1 MAIFSLQTLMYILHM
16 LQMGAQNIHSNRL
29 DRIPIKRF
37 GNLQYLLLE
46 VRAVFCGA
54 ADAQQNKS
62 RSLNFFEEIE
72 NRGGRD
78 LREKGYQQTME
89 RKWVIICT
97 TYICIK

>member
-37 GNLQYLLLE
+37 GNVQYLLLE

-72 NRGGRD
+72 NRGSRFKRKRISTNYG
-78 LREKGYQQTME
+78 KKMGYNLHI
-89 RKWVIICT
+89 RFV
-97 TYICIK
+97 

>member
-37 GNLQYLLLE
+37 GNVQYLLLE

-54 ADAQQNKS
+54 TDAQQNKS

-72 NRGGRD
+72 NMGFKKKDINKIWKENG
-78 LREKGYQQTME
+78 L
-89 RKWVIICT
+89 
-97 TYICIK
+97 

>member
-37 GNLQYLLLE
+37 GNVQYLLLE
-46 VRAVFCGA
+46 VRAVICGA

-62 RSLNFFEEIE
+62 KSLNSKKPLLNFFEEIE
-72 NRGGRD
+72 NRGV
-78 LREKGYQQTME
+78 E
-89 RKWVIICT
+89 I
-97 TYICIK
+97 

>member
-1 MAIFSLQTLMYILHM
+1 M

-37 GNLQYLLLE
+37 GNVQYLLLE

-72 NRGGRD
+72 NMGSRFKKKDINKIWKENG
-78 LREKGYQQTME
+78 L
-89 RKWVIICT
+89 
-97 TYICIK
+97 

>member
-37 GNLQYLLLE
+37 GNVQYLLLE
-46 VRAVFCGA
+46 VRAVICGA
-54 ADAQQNKS
+54 ADAQPNKS
-62 RSLNFFEEIE
+62 KSLNFFEEIE
-72 NRGGRD
+72 NRGSRFKT
-78 LREKGYQQTME
+78 KGYQQNME

-97 TYICIK
+97 

>member
-37 GNLQYLLLE
+37 GNVQYLLLE
-46 VRAVFCGA
+46 VRAVICGA

-72 NRGGRD
+72 NRGWSRF
-78 LREKGYQQTME
+78 K
-89 RKWVIICT
+89 
-97 TYICIK
+97 IKDINKIWKENGL

>member
-37 GNLQYLLLE
+37 GNVQYLLLE
-46 VRAVFCGA
+46 VRAVFCDA

-72 NRGGRD
+72 NRGSRFKKKDINNMGYNLHID
-78 LREKGYQQTME
+78 LYK
-89 RKWVIICT
+89 VITEC
-97 TYICIK
+97 

>member
-37 GNLQYLLLE
+37 GNVQYLLLE

-72 NRGGRD
+72 NRGSRFKKKD
-78 LREKGYQQTME
+78 NNMAYNLHIDFYE
-89 RKWVIICT
+89 VITEC
-97 TYICIK
+97 

>member
-37 GNLQYLLLE
+37 GNVQYLLLE
-46 VRAVFCGA
+46 VRAVICGA

-62 RSLNFFEEIE
+62 KSLNFFEEIE
-72 NRGGRD
+72 NRGFEIFKKKDINKIWKENG
-78 LREKGYQQTME
+78 L
-89 RKWVIICT
+89 
-97 TYICIK
+97 

>member
-37 GNLQYLLLE
+37 GNVQYLLLE
-46 VRAVFCGA
+46 VRAVICGA

-62 RSLNFFEEIE
+62 RSLNFSEEIE
-72 NRGGRD
+72 NRGSRFKKKDINKIWKENG
-78 LREKGYQQTME
+78 L
-89 RKWVIICT
+89 
-97 TYICIK
+97 

>member
-37 GNLQYLLLE
+37 GNVQYLLLE

-62 RSLNFFEEIE
+62 RSLNFLKKLKI
-72 NRGGRD
+72 GGRD
-78 LREKGYQQTME
+78 LREKGYQQNME
-89 RKWVIICT
+89 RKWVIIC
-97 TYICIK
+97 K

>member
-1 MAIFSLQTLMYILHM
+1 M

-37 GNLQYLLLE
+37 GNVQYLLLE

-72 NRGGRD
+72 NRGSRFKKKDINKIWKENG
-78 LREKGYQQTME
+78 L
-89 RKWVIICT
+89 
-97 TYICIK
+97 

>member
-1 MAIFSLQTLMYILHM
+1 MHGYFFFTDTYVYILHM

-72 NRGGRD
+72 NMGFKKKDINKIWKENG
-78 LREKGYQQTME
+78 L
-89 RKWVIICT
+89 
-97 TYICIK
+97 

>member
-37 GNLQYLLLE
+37 GNVQYLLLE

-72 NRGGRD
+72 NRGSRFKKKRKSTNYGKKMGYNLHID
-78 LREKGYQQTME
+78 L
-89 RKWVIICT
+89 
-97 TYICIK
+97 